1 MIPFVAAGIGLLVG
15 AGVMYIFE
23 EKDKDAIKTAIG
35 EADRAQQRMQDRL
48 KEAKQREVQLR
59 GERISLVLQWSKS
72 RLETLLAKNEAP
84 LMQLQRVWATGKA
97 LQRIADAIPASG
109 ELNSAEQTFVDLV
122 LKAQRGDVLTRVDR
136 AQVDDYLATTL
147 GDTMRDFLED
157 RIASALKVHN
167 KRLRILQDEL
177 ITTERDLRTA
187 RMRLSVEAGRSG
199 VGATAIAQLEDRGA
213 QLKQDID
220 STRRLLQEAERNI
233 VVVARLTRPDEAK
246 DEYDRIAE
254 RILERGVRNELL
266 SDEDW
271 EFLSAYRDMYFL
283 PVREILRARRGIDL
297 ADMVAA

>member
-254 RILERGVRNELL
+254 RILERVVRNELL

>member
-1 MIPFVAAGIGLLVG
+1 M
-15 AGVMYIFE
+15 
-23 EKDKDAIKTAIG
+23 
-35 EADRAQQRMQDRL
+35 
-48 KEAKQREVQLR
+48 
-59 GERISLVLQWSKS
+59 
-72 RLETLLAKNEAP
+72 
-84 LMQLQRVWATGKA
+84 
-97 LQRIADAIPASG
+97 
-109 ELNSAEQTFVDLV
+109 
-122 LKAQRGDVLTRVDR
+122 
-136 AQVDDYLATTL
+136 DDYLATTL

-167 KRLRILQDEL
+167 KAPPILQDEL

-254 RILERGVRNELL
+254 RILERVVRNELL

>member
-1 MIPFVAAGIGLLVG
+1 MIPFVTAGIGLLVG

-254 RILERGVRNELL
+254 RILERVVRNELL

>member
-254 RILERGVRNELL
+254 RILERVVRNELL

-271 EFLSAYRDMYFL
+271 EVLSAYRDMYFL